1 MKMMNKILIIMG
13 FFFVVS
19 CTDDFNEINEQPDA
33 LSTEDVS
40 AKFFVT
46 TVQQQLLRPTMIP
59 LWFGDVIMPD
69 QFSGQSSNGWAGSD
83 WTGDLGWVY
92 NSFYTDLGCWDWL
105 AGYNSTLTSYMNNV
119 D

>member
-1 MKMMNKILIIMG
+1 MMKMMKMMNKILIIMG

-59 LWFGDVIMPD
+59 L
-69 QFSGQSSNGWAGSD
+69 
-83 WTGDLGWVY
+83 
-92 NSFYTDLGCWDWL
+92 
-105 AGYNSTLTSYMNNV
+105 
-119 D
+119 

>member
-1 MKMMNKILIIMG
+1 MMKMMNKILIIMG

-59 LWFGDVIMPD
+59 LWFGDVIIARSIFWSIIKWM
-69 QFSGQSSNGWAGSD
+69 GWIRLD
-83 WTGDLGWVY
+83 W
-92 NSFYTDLGCWDWL
+92 
-105 AGYNSTLTSYMNNV
+105 
-119 D
+119 

>member
-1 MKMMNKILIIMG
+1 MKMMKMMNKILIIMG

-46 TVQQQLLRPTMIP
+46 TY
-59 LWFGDVIMPD
+59 
-69 QFSGQSSNGWAGSD
+69 SN
-83 WTGDLGWVY
+83 
-92 NSFYTDLGCWDWL
+92 NF
-105 AGYNSTLTSYMNNV
+105 
-119 D
+119 